1 MRETLALNGLTNHK
15 SSFKFSIT
23 FETCLSDHRHLL
35 QSMLKTTFQKEE
47 LTMLTQRDFKEFTYT
62 NFHSELAGKLNSRTA
77 LLRKVSL
84 KL

>member
-1 MRETLALNGLTNHK
+1 
-15 SSFKFSIT
+15 
-23 FETCLSDHRHLL
+23 
-35 QSMLKTTFQKEE
+35 MLKTTFQKEE
-47 LTMLTQRDFKEFTYT
+47 LTMLTQRDFKKFTYT